1 MRRGLCIMGCSLMMF
16 YAIAKPR
23 VEIIS
28 AKMRASDPT
37 VMDVQYRVDSSS
49 DTANVRALA
58 FEDGERSFWKV
69 VRATTFVKDPDG
81 NETACNIGDGIT
93 ANVPHKLAWK
103 VSADWKTD
111 LAKVK
116 FEVLCSEQ
124 AQLPLKLQTIP
135 ATAKNPA
142 MTIGYGS
149 QSDADIFNAL
159 LWYYAEGVD
168 DITNTDGYV
177 DLDQGA
183 TRYLCR
189 AKGV

>member
-1 MRRGLCIMGCSLMMF
+1 MKKTLLIISLSMASLAVF
-16 YAIAKPR
+16 ARPYVRIT
-23 VEIIS
+23 S

-37 VMDVQYRVDSSS
+37 VMDIQYRVYSSS
-49 DTANVRALA
+49 DKVNVRALA

-81 NETACNIGDGIT
+81 NETACNIGDGIA
-93 ANVPHKLAWK
+93 ANVPYKLAWK
-103 VSADWKTD
+103 VSDDWKTD

-149 QSDADIFNAL
+149 
-159 LWYYAEGVD
+159 
-168 DITNTDGYV
+168 
-177 DLDQGA
+177 
-183 TRYLCR
+183 
-189 AKGV
+189 